1 MPTASTTSK
10 KYHNRAFYLNAAFD
24 LIRDIGIDKLTM
36 RRLAEYLDVSAMA
49 IYKHFGSKD
58 ELLKAVLDE
67 FIARADVVPPAQ
79 LTWPDWVAQLARG
92 MFRALQG
99 ETVWLPL
106 LGSFDIG
113 ENALRVTTSFI
124 DRLMQEGL
132 DFEQAVEAYLTMIHL
147 VIGAVTLQATFE
159 KSMTAVVQ
167 TLAQEKHVSAR
178 PILAM
183 VNRAQI
189 DIGLPLLIA
198 GLEAR
203 LANAGR
209 TQV

>member
-1 MPTASTTSK
+1 MPTASTPPK

-24 LIRDIGIDKLTM
+24 LIRDIGIDRLTM

-67 FIARADVVPPAQ
+67 FIARADVIPPAR
-79 LTWPDWVAQLARG
+79 LPWPEWVGQLARG

-99 ETVWLPL
+99 ETAWLPL

-159 KSMTAVVQ
+159 KSMAAVAQ
-167 TLAQEKHVSAR
+167 TLAQEKNVSAR

-183 VNRAQI
+183 VNRDQI
-189 DIGLPLLIA
+189 ELGLPLFIA

-203 LANAGR
+203 LATAGR
-209 TQV
+209 VPL